1 MTIDISNNNPRIN
14 YSVAEGVTQTTF
26 SVPFEFF
33 EDGDLTV
40 YVDGVEK
47 TITTDYS
54 VTGGDGSTGTIQFV
68 TADPGETQQVTGAS
82 GGSTVTIVRDIPIER
97 TTDFTAGADI
107 NRAALNTQ
115 LDTIIGL
122 IADVDD
128 RASRSLQLN
137 DYETAASVTLPSLD
151 SRKGYTLAFNASTGD
166 AEVGPLV
173 TDVAAANTHA
183 TNAAA
188 SATAA
193 AASESNAA
201 TSETNAASSATA
213 AATSA
218 TSAETSEI
226 NAAASE
232 TAAAS
237 SATNAAASE
246 SAAATSA
253 SNAATSETN
262 AATSETNAATSAT
275 NAASSA
281 TSAASAQTAAE
292 AARDATL
299 LAYDNFDDRYL
310 GAKAS
315 DPTLD
320 NDGNALVAGS
330 LYFNT
335 TYEEMKVYT
344 GSLWVAAYVSGTGFL
359 AAANNL
365 SDLPSAATARTNLG
379 LGTAATTDSTA
390 YATAAQGSNAD
401 TAFGWG
407 NHASAGYL
415 TSITGQSIENLSD
428 VSAMT
433 PAEGQALVY
442 SSGSWSAADMAGG
455 IAYVRKTANYTASAN
470 EGIIADTSGG
480 SFTVTLPASPATGD
494 TVIIA
499 DGADWSTNNL
509 TVGRNGST
517 IEGDA
522 ADMTMDLGNV
532 SVQFTYDGTTWQAYA
547 QVGVAGDGVTL
558 TGVQTL
564 TNKTLT
570 SPVITSPD
578 IDLGSDAT
586 GDILYRNS
594 GGSIARLGIGSTDQ
608 VLKVAS
614 GLPAWGDAGGAGL
627 EFIATA
633 DASSSSSL
641 DFTAFDATK
650 YDGYLFALANVKP
663 QGGYNVYLQMNT
675 SANGGSTWDASSS
688 QYGNSESVYGAV
700 INDPGMFAPS
710 QYASAQ
716 YTVGGSYNGMSGH
729 VWLMG
734 PHLATYTYAN
744 WSLIYQT
751 YQGYPQHTVGGG
763 YRKSAAA
770 VTGMRFKF
778 SSGYITSGTI
788 TMYGYKN
795 A

>member
-173 TDVAAANTHA
+173 TDVAAASTHA

-213 AATSA
+213 AATSETNAA
-218 TSAETSEI
+218 TSET
-226 NAAASE
+226 NAASSA
-232 TAAAS
+232 AAAS
-237 SATNAAASE
+237 SSETNAAASE

-299 LAYDNFDDRYL
+299 LAYDNFDDHIDKIL
-310 GAKAS
+310 
-315 DPTLD
+315 L
-320 NDGNALVAGS
+320 S
-330 LYFNT
+330 L
-335 TYEEMKVYT
+335 K
-344 GSLWVAAYVSGTGFL
+344 
-359 AAANNL
+359 
-365 SDLPSAATARTNLG
+365 
-379 LGTAATTDSTA
+379 
-390 YATAAQGSNAD
+390 
-401 TAFGWG
+401 
-407 NHASAGYL
+407 
-415 TSITGQSIENLSD
+415 
-428 VSAMT
+428 
-433 PAEGQALVY
+433 
-442 SSGSWSAADMAGG
+442 
-455 IAYVRKTANYTASAN
+455 
-470 EGIIADTSGG
+470 
-480 SFTVTLPASPATGD
+480 
-494 TVIIA
+494 
-499 DGADWSTNNL
+499 
-509 TVGRNGST
+509 
-517 IEGDA
+517 
-522 ADMTMDLGNV
+522 
-532 SVQFTYDGTTWQAYA
+532 
-547 QVGVAGDGVTL
+547 
-558 TGVQTL
+558 
-564 TNKTLT
+564 
-570 SPVITSPD
+570 
-578 IDLGSDAT
+578 
-586 GDILYRNS
+586 
-594 GGSIARLGIGSTDQ
+594 
-608 VLKVAS
+608 
-614 GLPAWGDAGGAGL
+614 
-627 EFIATA
+627 
-633 DASSSSSL
+633 
-641 DFTAFDATK
+641 
-650 YDGYLFALANVKP
+650 
-663 QGGYNVYLQMNT
+663 
-675 SANGGSTWDASSS
+675 
-688 QYGNSESVYGAV
+688 
-700 INDPGMFAPS
+700 
-710 QYASAQ
+710 
-716 YTVGGSYNGMSGH
+716 
-729 VWLMG
+729 
-734 PHLATYTYAN
+734 
-744 WSLIYQT
+744 
-751 YQGYPQHTVGGG
+751 
-763 YRKSAAA
+763 
-770 VTGMRFKF
+770 
-778 SSGYITSGTI
+778 
-788 TMYGYKN
+788 
-795 A
+795 